1 MNVVERS
8 PATAAKPR
16 TANYGSVPQGVVHS
30 TVTPMTDDFELD
42 TPTFEKLIDF
52 HVRHDAAVIAWPL
65 HKSESL
71 NLTTEERKLFAEVAV
86 KVTNRRVPVIIHV
99 SALATEDT
107 IELARHAEK
116 VGADGVISIT
126 PYFWKLSSEAIIDH
140 FTRLGSSIGLPFM
153 AYNSPG
159 YLSGVEITPEVMTIL
174 METLP
179 NFGGVKEVSFNGE
192 KFTELCRV
200 ALAARPN
207 FTLMTGVEYLLPS
220 VPLGGRGSY
229 SSAGAVSPGLV
240 NSLYNACIGADYPRA
255 RKLQY
260 DVARLWMLFKDQ
272 YPSSLKGGMSL
283 MGRPVGPTRGPMPTA
298 SPERIA
304 FIRKQLED
312 LGVFDSEPTG
322 W

>member
-1 MNVVERS
+1 MSLVEKV
-8 PATAAKPR
+8 PAVDGRKQSSRASIPK
-16 TANYGSVPQGVVHS
+16 GVVHS

-52 HVRHDAAVIAWPL
+52 HVRNDAAVIAWPL

-71 NLTTEERKLFAEVAV
+71 NLTIDERKRFAEVAV

-107 IELARHAEK
+107 LELARHAEK
-116 VGADGVISIT
+116 IGADGVVSIT

-140 FTRLGSSIGLPFM
+140 FTRLGRNIGLPFM

-159 YLSGVEITPEVMTIL
+159 YLSGVEITPEVMSIL
-174 METLP
+174 MERLP
-179 NFGGVKEVSFNGE
+179 NFGGAKEVSFNGE

-200 ALAARPN
+200 ALTARPD

-229 SSAGAVSPGLV
+229 SSAGAVSPILV
-240 NSLYNACIGADYPRA
+240 NALYNACISGDYARA

-272 YPSSLKGGMSL
+272 YPSSLKGGMAL

-298 SPERIA
+298 NAERLA
-304 FIRKQLED
+304 FIRTQLEE
-312 LGVFDSEPTG
+312 LGVFDSEPRG

>member
-1 MNVVERS
+1 MNIVETVPLAAKRPS
-8 PATAAKPR
+8 PAT
-16 TANYGSVPQGVVHS
+16 VPKGVVHS

-42 TPTFEKLIDF
+42 TPTFEKLLDF

-71 NLTTEERKLFAEVAV
+71 NLTISERKRFAEVAV

-99 SALATEDT
+99 SALATEDSL
-107 IELARHAEK
+107 ELARHAEK
-116 VGADGVISIT
+116 IGADGVVSIT
-126 PYFWKLSSEAIIDH
+126 PYFWKLSTEAIIDH
-140 FTRLGSSIGLPFM
+140 FMRLGGSIGLPFM

-159 YLSGVEITPEVMTIL
+159 YLAGVEITPDTMQLL
-174 METLP
+174 MEKLP
-179 NFGGVKEVSFNGE
+179 HFGGVKEVSFNGE

-200 ALAARPN
+200 ALSIRPD

-229 SSAGAVSPGLV
+229 SAAGAVSPDLV
-240 NSLYNACIGADYPRA
+240 NALYNACIAGEWERA

-260 DVARLWMLFKDQ
+260 DVSRLWMLFKDQ

-283 MGRPVGPTRGPMPTA
+283 MGRHVGPTRGPMPTA

-304 FIRKQLED
+304 FIRTQLEE